1 MNHQKILGKKL
12 DGVDLWKNG
21 CRLCKSCHSPVCKRS
36 RNININILSPLEIK
50 TEQALNTY
58 RLKTDITGKA
68 NVLHRNL
75 VDMCMSCL
83 K

>member
-12 DGVDLWKNG
+12 DSVDLWKNG
-21 CRLCKSCHSPVCKRS
+21 CRLCKSCHTPVCRHS
-36 RNININILSPLEIK
+36 TNINIKILSHLKIK
-50 TEQALNTY
+50 TEKALKTY

-75 VDMCMSCL
+75 DDMCMSCL